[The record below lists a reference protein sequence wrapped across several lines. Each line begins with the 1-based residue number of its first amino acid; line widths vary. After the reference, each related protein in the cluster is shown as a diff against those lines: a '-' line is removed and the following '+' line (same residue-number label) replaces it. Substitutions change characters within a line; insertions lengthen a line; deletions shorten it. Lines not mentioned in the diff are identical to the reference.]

1 MHKQQSYVL
10 ATSQSCQ
17 PQEEKQ
23 SWQEDAPLQE
33 EAALKAP
40 GSRWIRT
47 TPRNTFLLKTK
58 NNLSLFG
65 LDILFGFPL
74 LVMRNMELYSNPL
87 HSYRTFL

>member
-33 EAALKAP
+33 EVDWKH
-40 GSRWIRT
+40 
-47 TPRNTFLLKTK
+47 
-58 NNLSLFG
+58 
-65 LDILFGFPL
+65 
-74 LVMRNMELYSNPL
+74 LVQDELELPQET
-87 HSYRTFL
+87 HFC